1 MPKALVCYF
10 SKTGNV
16 QKMAEIIANTLNGQ
30 GISVI
35 LKSIDKVELSSL
47 TDFDCI
53 LLGSPTTY
61 GSMAWPV
68 KQFID
73 KSVELH
79 GELKG
84 KVGGAFTSC
93 AYLGGGNESTL
104 MSILKAF
111 MIHGMIIQGNPIKNY
126 FGPVCLGAPDNI
138 SKVDIEEYAKN
149 ISVLLKRLFPKET

>member
-1 MPKALVCYF
+1 
-10 SKTGNV
+10 
-16 QKMAEIIANTLNGQ
+16 MAEIIADALNAQ
-30 GISVI
+30 GISVT
-35 LKSIDKVELSSL
+35 LKSIDQVDFSEL
-47 TDFDCI
+47 DHFDCI
-53 LLGSPTTY
+53 LLGSPTFY

-79 GELKG
+79 GYLKG

-104 MSILKAF
+104 MSIIKAF

-126 FGPVCLGAPDNI
+126 FGPVCLGAPDKN
-138 SKVDIEEYAKN
+138 SKVEIEEYAKN